1 VQFVINASQPASDKI
16 FDVSAFEKFLN
27 EKIKVDGRVGNLGET
42 IKISQ
47 SGDGKIEIIAH
58 NELSG
63 RYLKY
68 LCVHH
73 STEDYVNREHL
84 ANRDHSTKKFLKKQ
98 QLRDWLRVVS
108 TSKGVYELKFFNVVN
123 DEAEEDDE

>member
-1 VQFVINASQPASDKI
+1 MAPIAKKSGAKGKGPKVTKKFIINASQPASDKI

-47 SGDGKIEIIAH
+47 QGEGKVEIIAH

-68 LCVHH
+68 L
-73 STEDYVNREHL
+73 
-84 ANRDHSTKKFLKKQ
+84 TKKFLKKM

-108 TSKGVYELKFFNVVN
+108 TSRGVYELKFFNVVN
-123 DEAEEDDE
+123 DEAEEDEE

>member
-1 VQFVINASQPASDKI
+1 MTCRRTHLPLTWRKADRDLVLQFIINASQPASDKI

-42 IKISQ
+42 IQISQ
-47 SGDGKIEIIAH
+47 VGDGKIEIIAH

-68 LCVHH
+68 L
-73 STEDYVNREHL
+73 
-84 ANRDHSTKKFLKKQ
+84 
-98 QLRDWLRVVS
+98 
-108 TSKGVYELKFFNVVN
+108 
-123 DEAEEDDE
+123 

>member
-1 VQFVINASQPASDKI
+1 VHNFAVANRLPVQFIINASQPASDKI

-47 SGDGKIEIIAH
+47 QGEGKVEIIAH

-68 LCVHH
+68 LCV
-73 STEDYVNREHL
+73 SAAAVRIIYDEILTAAQDQEVPQED
-84 ANRDHSTKKFLKKQ
+84 A
-98 QLRDWLRVVS
+98 
-108 TSKGVYELKFFNVVN
+108 
-123 DEAEEDDE
+123 AP